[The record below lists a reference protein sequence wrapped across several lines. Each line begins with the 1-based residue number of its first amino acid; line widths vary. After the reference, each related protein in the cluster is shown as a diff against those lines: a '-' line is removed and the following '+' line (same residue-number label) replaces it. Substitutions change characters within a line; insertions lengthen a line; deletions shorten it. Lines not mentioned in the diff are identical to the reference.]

1 MSEREHLQRLFGT
14 EVAARL
20 MKAPGGWRDLSIDEL
35 RAMDLGSALNKI
47 RSLQA
52 LVQSGFPEI
61 RLGSIAS
68 PDDIGRIY
76 GHRLGGLVTEVMLAI
91 AVDGRNRVR
100 AEIEIARGG
109 RHSLAVTPADV
120 LRPVIRAGASAFILI
135 HNHPSGNPEPSLED
149 VQMTAALSAAAAIVS
164 VPLLDHVVVADGNGG
179 FVSMLETGLLTLKE
193 NDHERSEIG
202 SIAAEGQ

>member
-1 MSEREHLQRLFGT
+1 MSERKHLQRLFGT
-14 EVAARL
+14 LAAARL

-35 RAMDLGSALNKI
+35 RAMDLGSALSKI

-61 RLGSIAS
+61 RLGTIAS

-76 GHRLGGLVTEVMLAI
+76 GQRLGTLVHEVMLAV

-109 RHSLAVTPADV
+109 RHALALTAADV
-120 LRPVIRAGASAFILI
+120 LRPLIR
-135 HNHPSGNPEPSLED
+135 
-149 VQMTAALSAAAAIVS
+149 
-164 VPLLDHVVVADGNGG
+164 
-179 FVSMLETGLLTLKE
+179 
-193 NDHERSEIG
+193 
-202 SIAAEGQ
+202 